1 MDTWVVSSIFGITNN
16 IIEGLLCVLMVNMC
30 KKFWRVY
37 IQFNHRVGK
46 FAHPQFYNASFFPK
60 CLLFSPQVM
69 FNSLWPHGLWPTKLF
84 YPWYFPGKITGV
96 GFHFLHQGIFLTLIY
111 TGRRIFFITETPE
124 KLVKVYS
131 HLYDLWKGLLPPEH
145 SRLSGSLKYANLL
158 RLNRHLIGD
167 FICIS

>member
-1 MDTWVVSSIFGITNN
+1 MDTWVVSSGFGITNN
-16 IIEGLLCVLMVNMC
+16 IIEGLLCVPVVNMC

-60 CLLFSPQVM
+60 CLLLLFSPQVM

-96 GFHFLHQGIFLTLIY
+96 GFHFLRQGIFLTHISY

-124 KLVKVYS
+124 KLVPKYIPTYTICGKVYF
-131 HLYDLWKGLLPPEH
+131 P
-145 SRLSGSLKYANLL
+145 
-158 RLNRHLIGD
+158 LNTQDCQAL
-167 FICIS
+167 